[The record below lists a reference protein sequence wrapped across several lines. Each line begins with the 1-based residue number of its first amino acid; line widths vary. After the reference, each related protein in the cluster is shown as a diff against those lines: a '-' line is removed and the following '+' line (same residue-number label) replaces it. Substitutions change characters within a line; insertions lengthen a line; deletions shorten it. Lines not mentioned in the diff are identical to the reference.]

1 MLLIV
6 ILSDMNRRAV
16 WIEMLEN
23 QQHKF
28 RKEMKNASMHGEKSI
43 LLGEIIAYQGIIE
56 KLQRISRPVQSGRL
70 SLI

>member
-1 MLLIV
+1 MEKSI
-6 ILSDMNRRAV
+6 NRKEM
-16 WIEMLEN
+16 IEMLEN

-56 KLQRISRPVQSGRL
+56 KLQKDTNEMTR
-70 SLI
+70 